1 MLNFVVLSVIMLNFV
16 VLRAIL
22 LNFVVLNVIMLNVII
37 LSVIM
42 LNVIVLSVVM
52 INAAMLSVMAPHKN
66 LRRSFLVFLSNFLA
80 IPRLIIYDTR
90 GIIYAP
96 SEKSVSYKI

>member
-1 MLNFVVLSVIMLNFV
+1 MTLSITILCCYAEFHYEECRILFTIMLSVIMLNV
-16 VLRAIL
+16 IL
-22 LNFVVLNVIMLNVII
+22 

-66 LRRSFLVFLSNFLA
+66 LPKSFLVFLPNFLA
-80 IPRLIIYDTR
+80 IPRIIICGTR

>member
-1 MLNFVVLSVIMLNFV
+1 MLS
-16 VLRAIL
+16 AII
-22 LNFVVLNVIMLNVII
+22 LNVIL

-42 LNVIVLSVVM
+42 LNVIVLSVFM

-66 LRRSFLVFLSNFLA
+66 LPRSFLVFLSNFLA
-80 IPRLIIYDTR
+80 IPRMIIYDTR
-90 GIIYAP
+90 GMIYAP